1 MADFTPGE
9 RRDEPAGER
18 ETEVAGGLA
27 DAVRDLIDATV
38 RSEIDLDEQDAIR
51 AQIEALT
58 ARLRKE
64 QLPTSYGTAFS
75 YSSGRHHWG
84 NAVIGQ
90 RNPIAPPVRVRRDN
104 GRVSAEFSLSSAYE
118 GPPSFVHGG
127 VSALIL
133 DQMLGE
139 AAASSGHPGMTG
151 TLSLRYRYPTPLG
164 RLRAEAGVARV
175 EGIKTYAE
183 GRILVEQDD
192 GSWRASVEAEA
203 VFILPRWA
211 RERLAERQATGDAA
225 ANPFEAR

>member
-1 MADFTPGE
+1 MADFTTGE
-9 RRDEPAGER
+9 RRDESASER
-18 ETEVAGGLA
+18 ELEVAGGLA

-38 RSEIDLDEQDAIR
+38 RSQVDLEEQDAIR
-51 AQIEALT
+51 AEIEALT
-58 ARLRKE
+58 ARLRKD
-64 QLPTSYGTAFS
+64 QLPASYGTAFS

-90 RNPIAPPVRVRRDN
+90 RNPIAPPVHVHRGR
-104 GRVSAEFSLSSAYE
+104 GRVSAEFTLSAAYE

-139 AAASSGHPGMTG
+139 AAASAGHPGMTG
-151 TLSLRYRYPTPLG
+151 TLSVRYRQPTPLG
-164 RLRAEAGVARV
+164 RLRAEGEVTRV

-183 GRILVEQDD
+183 GRILVEQGD

-211 RERLAERQATGDAA
+211 REKLAEREATGDAA
-225 ANPFEAR
+225 PNPFEQG